1 MAHGHNIELTEQRYT
16 FNPRWRMI
24 SIALMA
30 IGLVG
35 LVYGFIAFGGEHSHR
50 LWANLLVNAT
60 FFLGIGMGCAFFV
73 SAHYLAWGGWSIV
86 IKRVPEAIMGYIPFG
101 GAILLLVLVLGQHD
115 LYHWSHEG
123 IMDPKSEHYDP
134 IIAGKQPYLNN
145 VFYFLRF
152 FAFVGSL
159 AFVAFLLRRTSLQE
173 DAGQPGSIS
182 YHRRNLVLASIFI
195 PIFAVYIL
203 VTAWDWLMS
212 IDTHWFST
220 MYGWYVFASFWV
232 TSIAVITLV
241 IISLKKMGYL
251 PNVNENHLHDLG
263 KYMFAFSIFWTYV
276 TFDQYMLI
284 WYANLP
290 EETVYFQ
297 QRYAHY
303 EWLFYSLFVLN
314 FVLPFLILMSR
325 DAKRNMT
332 SLTVAACIIIVGH
345 FLDFFTMVMPGVV
358 KADWHFGILEMT
370 LPCLFAGLMIFITH
384 MRLANA
390 PLVAK
395 NHPYLQESLQ
405 HEI

>member
-16 FNPRWRMI
+16 FNPRWRMV

-35 LVYGFIAFGGEHSHR
+35 LVYGVVTGGDHANR

-60 FFLGIGMGCAFFV
+60 FFLGISMAAAFFV
-73 SAHYLAWGGWSIV
+73 SAHYLAWGGWSVV

-115 LYHWSHEG
+115 LFHWSHEG

-134 IIAGKQPYLNN
+134 IIAGKEPYLNN

-159 AFVAFLLRRTSLQE
+159 ALVAFLLRRTSLRE
-173 DAGQPGSIS
+173 DSGTPGDIT
-182 YHRRNLVLASIFI
+182 YHRRNLVLASVFI

-203 VTAWDWLMS
+203 VSAWDWLMS

-232 TSIAVITLV
+232 TSIAVITLT
-241 IISLKKMGYL
+241 IIALKKMGYL

-284 WYANLP
+284 WYANIP
-290 EETVYFQ
+290 EETIYFQ
-297 QRYAHY
+297 QRYENY
-303 EWLFYSLFVLN
+303 EWLFYSTFILN

-332 SLTVAACIIIVGH
+332 SLSIAACIIIVGH
-345 FLDFFTMVMPGVV
+345 FLDFFLMVMPGVV
-358 KADWHFGILEMT
+358 KANWHFGLLEIT
-370 LPCLFAGLMIFITH
+370 IPCFFAGLMIFITH